1 MAALTVI
8 IKTDSAGRLALLPMA
23 PGLTHYKAE
32 AEASRMRF
40 RDDGS
45 NYCVYT
51 GIFETREQAQA
62 FVHCRNKG
70 MPIAAAMKQIGAYR
84 P

>member
-1 MAALTVI
+1 MTALTVI
-8 IKTDSAGRLALLPMA
+8 IKTERAGRLALHPMA
-23 PGLTHYKAE
+23 PGLTHAKAE
-32 AEASRMRF
+32 AEASRLRF
-40 RDDGS
+40 RDEAC

-51 GIFETREQAQA
+51 GIFAQLEQAQA

-70 MPIAAAMKQIGAYR
+70 MSIHAAMKQIGAYR